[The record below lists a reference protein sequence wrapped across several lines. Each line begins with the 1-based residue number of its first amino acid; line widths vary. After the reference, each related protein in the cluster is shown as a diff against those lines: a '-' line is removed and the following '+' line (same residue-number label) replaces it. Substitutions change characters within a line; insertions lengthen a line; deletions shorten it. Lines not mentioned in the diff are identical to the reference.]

1 MARDRKPSIVPAL
14 HLVPRSIST
23 ANLLLGLAARGT
35 LDPSGDGAV
44 DVVAGDPGLVVVLVG
59 ARGRASRLVA
69 GKGLGDLDLLGL
81 LGRLDNAGL
90 REQGLDPGL
99 VDKAESG
106 AKQAG
111 EEQVEEDAT
120 STRLAL
126 VRAKAPGKLTS
137 GGRRSWWAPQQHWP
151 GRCGPRAGRSGPC
164 HWRRRPRCRE

>member
-14 HLVPRSIST
+14 HLAPRSISA
-23 ANLLLGLAARGT
+23 ANLLLGLAARAA

-81 LGRLDNAGL
+81 LGRLDDAGL
-90 REQGLDPGL
+90 GEQGLDPGL
-99 VDKAESG
+99 VDKAEGG

-120 STRLAL
+120 ATRLAL
-126 VRAKAPGKLTS
+126 IRVTAPGKLTS
-137 GGRRSWWAPQQHWP
+137 GGRGCLSGPRRRWP

>member
-1 MARDRKPSIVPAL
+1 MARDRKPSIVLAL
-14 HLVPRSIST
+14 HLVPRSIAVPS
-23 ANLLLGLAARGT
+23 LLLGLAARSA

-111 EEQVEEDAT
+111 EEQVEEDTTA
-120 STRLAL
+120 TRLAL
-126 VRAKAPGKLTS
+126 VTAKTPAKLTS
-137 GGRRSWWAPQQHWP
+137 GGRGCLWEPRRRWP
-151 GRCGPRAGRSGPC
+151 GRCGPRAGRSDPC